1 MRTILRLT
9 IASFFILCAAAAA
22 FAQES
27 DFSLGQGRVGEPY
40 QQSIQKILVETYGVR
55 LESGSQTPAFEWAPA
70 ESLPPGLTMSA
81 DGTVSGVPRAHQ
93 EQPYRVRVKVTD
105 RSMRDAEA
113 LELNLSIKVLPP
125 RIRLVRSN
133 APRLVP
139 VNRPPGQAVADNA
152 TPGAATSG
160 AAEGNGDGN
169 GASASPARVAARPE
183 TPEPMPTPAATVAAE
198 PAAPRAD
205 ADAAQPQDTQ
215 NNGGVSQEVDINE
228 YVNVFEQTS
237 GGNKFTL
244 NVARDRVQSVA
255 QRFSTDPRL
264 PQQIPKEI
272 PNIAKAQL
280 DRLNFRLRADHES
293 TIAVYMAKATTG
305 GNGSDGVKLRVSAQL
320 LHDGAPTPVNIFGD
334 PVNGVP
340 PATQAA
346 LPTGPLL
353 AELES
358 EGSTATIN
366 LKKANAQAGD
376 TLVVVVEAF
385 KGNGNQIA
393 GTRSFDIEL
402 TNYGWEAGVSPSLFL
417 LNRQRVRNDDIQ
429 PTLPTTPGETQLT
442 NTINPVNY
450 SPFPGVNYTF
460 TYKGTKREKTDLWK
474 RLQPGFGINAT
485 FMDFNDQTV
494 SVQQAFQTLENRIL
508 SEQSDVQLGLG
519 AVVTLFSNKLQ
530 ITYGSN
536 LSVDRKRAYFGVGVD
551 FLKLLGIL
559 Q

>member
-9 IASFFILCAAAAA
+9 IASFFILCAAAAS

-40 QQSIQKILVETYGVR
+40 QQSIQKILAETYGMR
-55 LESGSQTPAFEWAPA
+55 LESGSQTPAFEWAPS

-81 DGTVSGVPRAHQ
+81 DGTISGVPRAHQ
-93 EQPYRVRVKVTD
+93 EHPYRVRVKVTD

-113 LELNLSIKVLPP
+113 LELNLSIRVLPP
-125 RIRLVRSN
+125 RIRLVRNN

-139 VNRPPGQAVADNA
+139 VNRPPGQAVADNT

-160 AAEGNGDGN
+160 SAEGNGDGD

-183 TPEPMPTPAATVAAE
+183 APEATPTPAATVAAE
-198 PAAPRAD
+198 PAAAHAD
-205 ADAAQPQDTQ
+205 ANAAQQQ
-215 NNGGVSQEVDINE
+215 NNQNTGGVSQEVDVNE
-228 YVNVFEQTS
+228 YVNIFEQTS

-244 NVARDRVQSVA
+244 NVAQERVQAAA
-255 QRFSTDPRL
+255 QRLTNDPRL
-264 PQQIPKEI
+264 RQIPD
-272 PNIAKAQL
+272 IAKAQL
-280 DRLNFRLRADHES
+280 ERLNFRLRADHES
-293 TIAVYMAKATTG
+293 TIALYRAKPTSD
-305 GNGSDGVKLRVSAQL
+305 GNGANGVKLRVSAQL
-320 LHDGAPTPVNIFGD
+320 LHDGAPTPVNVFGD
-334 PVNGVP
+334 PVDGA
-340 PATQAA
+340 ATQTQTT

-376 TLVVVVEAF
+376 TLMVVVEAY
-385 KGNGNQIA
+385 KGTNLA

-417 LNRQRVRNDDIQ
+417 LNRQRVRNDDIR
-429 PTLPTTPGETQLT
+429 PVLPTTPGETQLT

-460 TYKGTKREKTDLWK
+460 TYKGAKREKNDIWK

-485 FMDFNDQTV
+485 FMDFNDETV

-508 SEQSDVQLGLG
+508 REQSDVQLGVG
-519 AVVTLFSNKLQ
+519 AVLTLFSNKLQ
-530 ITYGSN
+530 VTYGSN